1 MFFLLSVFP
10 LDQKVGV
17 SFHLNDI
24 HIRIKLSDQFQ
35 LKNERSVI
43 DLKSVSFQ
51 IEFTLKNNPSLVHTN
66 IVQTNTITSLQTSGG
81 NNKPTQCK

>member
-24 HIRIKLSDQFQ
+24 HIRIKLSVQFQ
-35 LKNERSVI
+35 LKKERSVI
-43 DLKSVSFQ
+43 DLKSVSYPEKQ
-51 IEFTLKNNPSLVHTN
+51 P
-66 IVQTNTITSLQTSGG
+66 
-81 NNKPTQCK
+81 